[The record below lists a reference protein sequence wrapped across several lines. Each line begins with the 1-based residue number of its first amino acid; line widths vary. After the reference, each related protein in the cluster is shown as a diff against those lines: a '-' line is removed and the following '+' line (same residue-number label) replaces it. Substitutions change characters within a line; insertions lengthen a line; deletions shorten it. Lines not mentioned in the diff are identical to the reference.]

1 MEYLKRF
8 VLLFFAAA
16 PVIADDSMSQS
27 GNMMTPLNLECTT
40 FIQKMVNNRPLKE
53 PVMEVSC
60 GVNGSSLIR
69 QAYFYPQLR
78 PFDNRYNSGDPV
90 KSPLLI
96 KQAGKP
102 GFTFSVPL
110 SENYA
115 SCRIEGFSNTRGCS
129 PASFDN
135 GQPGTLYMDFPIQ
148 LPGTQGYENLGDG
161 SYCRFVC
168 ARNEMPAAEEAPL
181 DITDFS
187 VLE

>member
-8 VLLFFAAA
+8 ILLLFTAA
-16 PVIADDSMSQS
+16 PVAADDNMSES
-27 GNMMTPLNLECTT
+27 GSMMTTLNLECTM
-40 FIQKMVNNRPLKE
+40 FVQKVVNNRPLKE
-53 PVMEVSC
+53 PVMEVGC
-60 GVNGSSLIR
+60 GVNGSSLIQ
-69 QAYFYPQLR
+69 QAYFFPQLR
-78 PFDNRYNSGDPV
+78 PFDNRYNSGDPI

-102 GFTFSVPL
+102 GFTFSLPL
-110 SENYA
+110 GDDYA

-129 PASFDN
+129 PASFDD

-148 LPGTQGYENLGDG
+148 LPGTQGSEHLGDG

-168 ARNEMPAAEEAPL
+168 ARSEMTAAEEPPL

-187 VLE
+187 TIE